1 MKFSRP
7 RLLNPC
13 SSWKNFFSNE
23 LRDTIEIA
31 RVLQGSF
38 KNYVDKM
45 RWVAGQKVDH
55 LFCNHFSR
63 KMKKSGQR
71 NLVREIWFKKSG
83 SRKVV
88 DQKKR
93 WFYTVNQHFF

>member
-31 RVLQGSF
+31 RVLQGSL
-38 KNYVDKM
+38 KNDVDKM
-45 RWVAGQKVDH
+45 RWVVG
-55 LFCNHFSR
+55 
-63 KMKKSGQR
+63 
-71 NLVREIWFKKSG
+71 
-83 SRKVV
+83 RKVPILV
-88 DQKKR
+88 HIQGEKCPGGGR
-93 WFYTVNQHFF
+93 